1 MLSPRPVAAALGGL
15 ACLLASTALAPLF
28 EGILWWFR
36 PVLIATV
43 VAVGTA
49 VLGRLI
55 GRSLRLPALTGF
67 SASLIGLAVAVTAI
81 GARDTAILG
90 LIPTPGTATALADL
104 VDPTMDEV
112 RELAVP
118 VPERPGLV
126 VLVLVATYVVA
137 MAVDLL
143 VVVADRPALAG
154 IPLLAV
160 FLVPATVLPAGV
172 GTLPFILGAVG
183 FVALMLLDGRRMVT
197 RWGRPVGD
205 RPARA
210 ISSGL
215 AALGV
220 QIAAGS
226 LVIASLLPLVLPSLD
241 GKGVISANGGS
252 GSGSG
257 RNSASVIQPIVS
269 LFQQIH
275 DERDL
280 PLLRVTTETPQ
291 NLRLTALENFDGQR
305 FTLRALNATK
315 DARVDRTL
323 PGPEEDIRTIPAVT
337 EVSVSPEMAERYLP
351 VPGIPTRFTGLEGDW
366 RLANPTGTIFSTRTS
381 TSGQDYT
388 VHAQIPA
395 PTPEEISAARG
406 PRPAS
411 MDVVTALPASLDSRL
426 PGLLAEITEGVDSDY
441 DKVVEIQNFLR
452 GPAFTYD
459 LSGAPTVR
467 EGALADFLFTSRRG
481 YCEQF
486 ASAMAVLVRLLGL
499 PSRVAIGFTHGMLQN
514 DGTWLITNKQAH
526 AWPEVW
532 FPTLGWIPFEPTK
545 RGDGTTPAPAYAPS
559 TDEPTGPDASAEG
572 EPAVETEVAPVPVVT
587 PVPAEPDA
595 AGQDPAME
603 AEAAPEDAEN
613 GGAIPDWLVSA
624 WLVWVLV
631 GLGVLGLF
639 SIPALTRLLL
649 RRRRMSPVSQ
659 RRMSPSRRRRTTRVP
674 RPNAAFTGTGAP
686 GAEDADT
693 IMNAA
698 AVAQVDAAWAELVDV
713 AADLRIRLH
722 RSDSPRSGVQR
733 LITYLEAG
741 PEEESA
747 EVNAASQALI
757 RLATAQEQARY
768 APPGTYIPDPSL
780 LDDLTLV
787 RRVLWSVTPRS
798 QRALALVAPPS
809 MLRRIE
815 GIQVRQVT
823 DWVRRRRSGTAK
835 DDLALSG
842 TAAESA
848 AERRA

>member
-67 SASLIGLAVAVTAI
+67 STSLIGLAVAVTAV

-90 LIPTPGTATALADL
+90 VIPTPGTATALADL
-104 VDPTMDEV
+104 VDPTMNEV

-126 VLVLVATYVVA
+126 VLVLVATYIVA

-172 GTLPFILGAVG
+172 GTLPFILGSVG

-205 RPARA
+205 RPTRA

-280 PLLRVTTETPQ
+280 PLLRVTTATPQ

-337 EVSVSPEMAERYLP
+337 EVSVSREMAERYLP
-351 VPGIPTRFTGLEGDW
+351 VPGIPTSFTGLEGDW
-366 RLANPTGTIFSTRTS
+366 RLASPTGTVFSTRTS
-381 TSGQDYT
+381 TSGQNYT

-395 PTPEEISAARG
+395 PTPEQISAARG
-406 PRPAS
+406 PLPAS

-426 PGLLAEITEGVDSDY
+426 PGLLADITEGIDSDY

-452 GPAFTYD
+452 GPDFTYD

-499 PSRVAIGFTHGMLQN
+499 PSRVAIGFTHGMLQT

-559 TDEPTGPDASAEG
+559 ADEPAGPDASAES

-603 AEAAPEDAEN
+603 AEAAPEDTEK
-613 GGAIPDWLVSA
+613 GAATPA
-624 WLVWVLV
+624 WLVWVLL
-631 GLGVLGLF
+631 GLGVLSLF
-639 SIPALTRLLL
+639 SIPALTRLIL

-659 RRMSPSRRRRTTRVP
+659 RRMSPAGRRRTTRVL
-674 RPNAAFTGTGAP
+674 RPNAAFTGPGAP
-686 GAEDADT
+686 GAEDTET

-713 AADLRIRLH
+713 AADLRIRLR

-741 PEEESA
+741 PEEGSA
-747 EVNAASQALI
+747 EVNAASEALI

-768 APPGTYIPDPSL
+768 APPGTYTPDPSL
-780 LDDLTLV
+780 LNDLALV

-815 GIQVRQVT
+815 GIQVRQVV

-842 TAAESA
+842 TTAESGA
-848 AERRA
+848 GRRS